1 MKKSVSWGKRVIQGF
16 LAHHC
21 SLHAAGLTYFS
32 MLALV
37 PILCVLL
44 VVAKAVHL
52 DEYASREV
60 NAYLDAAI
68 ANVEHGQ
75 DDPILKALPVSVSEE
90 EREKKRVAAE
100 VFAKQAKTIANTI
113 FDRVREFNI
122 RTFGWIGFSLL
133 LWTVISSISMVEL
146 CFNEI
151 WAIEKP
157 RPIWKRAYIYLG
169 VAFAMPI
176 FATLAISPQLLNL
189 AKSVILAICGQTELT
204 KLAGDGV
211 VWLIDLTAFRFA
223 VSFVLSGLGFALFFL
238 VMPNGKVRFKCAF
251 RGGLITSALFCGWVK
266 LCAIAQVGIAKSSA
280 LYGSFAFIPIVLAWL
295 YMSWQII
302 LLGANMVR
310 EFEVDLIKR

>member
-1 MKKSVSWGKRVIQGF
+1 MKKFVSWGRRVVKGF
-16 LAHHC
+16 LEHHC

-32 MLALV
+32 MLAIV
-37 PILCVLL
+37 PIFCVLL
-44 VVAKAVHL
+44 VVAKAVGL
-52 DEYASREV
+52 DERAQLEV
-60 NAYLDAAI
+60 NKYLDAAI

-75 DDPILKALPVSVSEE
+75 DDAILKALPVGGSEE
-90 EREKKRVAAE
+90 DREKKRVAAE
-100 VFAKQAKTIANTI
+100 VFAKQARWVADTVFTRVKE
-113 FDRVREFNI
+113 FDI
-122 RTFGWIGFSLL
+122 KTFGWIGFSLL

-151 WAIEKP
+151 WGVEKP

-176 FATLAISPQLLNL
+176 FSALAMSPQLLNL
-189 AKSVILAICGQTELT
+189 AKNIIMATLGATWLT
-204 KLAGDGV
+204 KWAGDCI
-211 VWLIDLTAFRFA
+211 VWLIDLTIFRFA

-238 VMPNGKVRFKCAF
+238 VMPNCRVNFRCAF
-251 RGGLITSALFCGWVK
+251 WGGLITALFFCAWVK
-266 LCAIAQVGIAKSSA
+266 ICAIAQVGIAKSSA

-310 EFEVDLIKR
+310 EFDR